1 MVSTLELSYQ
11 FAIYIYISFVL
22 MSIARKT
29 GVGPVWLSWIPIV
42 NFTLLSKVAK
52 MHWWPILLFP
62 VLLIPVLLG
71 NFLVLTLG
79 LGTLGVMI
87 IGIISLLLLLTAVL
101 FILTWWQKTFVAL
114 GMSKWWVLALF
125 VPILASAPMGIAAW
139 GGEKV
144 IQPVQNVEAIK
155 PVQNEKVP
163 QEISKE

>member
-1 MVSTLELSYQ
+1 MARLDLAYQ
-11 FAIYIYISFVL
+11 FVFYIYTAFVL

-62 VLLIPVLLG
+62 AGFIPILLKNYLDISGLLI
-71 NFLVLTLG
+71 TS
-79 LGTLGVMI
+79 
-87 IGIISLLLLLTAVL
+87 IISLLLLLTAVL

-144 IQPVQNVEAIK
+144 IKPVQDVEAIK
-155 PVQNEKVP
+155 PVQDEKVP
-163 QEISKE
+163 QPK